1 MLTVCKAVSMRRKV
15 AFYSAAEFQVLINTS
30 DVRARVFELMIPMFF
45 VFFFIQVL
53 TYSYMK

>member
-30 DVRARVFELMIPMFF
+30 DVRARVFELM
-45 VFFFIQVL
+45 
-53 TYSYMK
+53 KC